1 MQGYVILMVL
11 AVVAGTLFDLLHDK
25 KLAFFLQERRRTQ
38 AAAKQPLGAADK
50 AAIAATT
57 LVKDIATFGEFC
69 NQISH
74 CLMFYGFVSYLV
86 TSVVMGFAYPT
97 EPHPPVVLP
106 LLWNVGALM
115 TLVGGYECRSELQL
129 AISGRNR
136 ELELAPTGVRIAA
149 SRRYVSDALRYSPG
163 FSARLAGSVKIA
175 SSAAACAVRPW
186 AVKYG
191 MRSPTR
197 PRAMLDSF
205 RGSNARPVRFAW
217 PWDLRLLG
225 RGVFD
230 HFMERFPDC
239 VVPDVTLLGRRFLPG
254 CHKA

>member
-25 KLAFFLQERRRTQ
+25 KLAFFLQERCRTQ

-175 SSAAACAVRPW
+175 SSAAACAVRP
-186 AVKYG
+186 VKYG

-205 RGSNARPVRFAW
+205 RGSNTW
-217 PWDLRLLG
+217 PRDRSDSRG
-225 RGVFD
+225 RGIYGFLG
-230 HFMERFPDC
+230 
-239 VVPDVTLLGRRFLPG
+239 VVYLTTLWNGSQIVSYPT
-254 CHKA
+254 